1 MKPAIFIPRPA
12 QINAAIRRENVTAT
26 ALAKRCKISR
36 STLYRYINEPG
47 SMPVSVWVVMVN
59 ALNLD
64 K

>member
-26 ALAKRCKISR
+26 DLAKRCKISR
-36 STLYRYINEPG
+36 STLYRYIAEPG
-47 SMPVSVWVVMVN
+47 SMPVSVWSTMMD